1 MVILFGGEKG
11 GTGKTTLATNLA
23 AFLATQEMDVLLVDI
38 DPQGSSATWANTR
51 WRHSLRPLIPC
62 VQISGDISR
71 QIWEYN
77 KKHEY
82 IVIDAGGGDT
92 AELQSALRTAD
103 VFCMPIKPSQL
114 DLWTVQRMDELR
126 VETLGVN
133 GDMETYAILSMAPAN
148 PALNEAGDAV
158 TALQDYPGIHIAPV
172 LIQDR
177 KSYRDAARAGKSVA
191 EIGDPKASREILR
204 LASFI
209 FGIE

>member
-1 MVILFGGEKG
+1 MIILFGGEKG

-23 AFLATQEMDVLLVDI
+23 AFLATQEMDVLLIDV

-51 WRHSLRPLIPC
+51 WQFSLRPLIPC
-62 VQISGDISR
+62 VQESGDVAEAV
-71 QIWEYN
+71 WEHN

-92 AELQSALRTAD
+92 PELQSALRTAD

-133 GDMETYAILSMAPAN
+133 GDLETYAILSMVPTN

-158 TALQDYPGIHIAPV
+158 AALQDYPGIHIAPV

-177 KSYRDAARAGKSVA
+177 KSYRDAARGGKSVA
-191 EIGDPKASREILR
+191 EIGDPKASREILQ

-209 FGIE
+209 FGVD